1 MNGSEIFISLKTRGM
16 QGRNGG
22 AEEDRTPDL
31 RIAKP
36 TFTPTVT
43 FNQKHT
49 HYDPTRMRLMVTQ
62 MDRNELMSVT
72 LRSQ

>member
-36 TFTPTVT
+36 TFTLTVPS
-43 FNQKHT
+43 NQQHA
-49 HYDPTRMRLMVTQ
+49 HADPTWL
-62 MDRNELMSVT
+62 
-72 LRSQ
+72 